1 MAYTLHLGEVNLI
14 LAALA
19 GADLMGRRD
28 GGWQHRIA
36 TGLAAGIKLTPLIF
50 IAYLAIT
57 RRAGAVGGR
66 PGPMLLLESS
76 LYVLCGLAVL
86 AGAALALTRERAVAA
101 RARVRAA
108 FGWLV
113 T

>member
-19 GADLMGRRD
+19 GADLMGRHD

-86 AGAALALTRERAVAA
+86 AWRRPGPYP
-101 RARVRAA
+101 RARGGRPRP
-108 FGWLV
+108 GQGGLRWLV